1 MLHQAVFS
9 PLIFLCTKMEF
20 SLLIFVHKMGP
31 SLLTFWT
38 KMWFLVLIFVHKNGL
53 FPLSFVQQQRWGFSS
68 LFFVCKNGYFA
79 LNFCAQ
85 KWVLANYLVAA
96 FRLLLNQGFDAKH

>member
-9 PLIFLCTKMEF
+9 PLIFLCTKMDF

-38 KMWFLVLIFVHKNGL
+38 KMWFLVLIFVRKNGL
-53 FPLSFVQQQRWGFSS
+53 FPLNFVHQRWGFSS
-68 LFFVCKNGYFA
+68 LFFFW
-79 LNFCAQ
+79 CA
-85 KWVLANYLVAA
+85 KLVT
-96 FRLLLNQGFDAKH
+96 LLLISVHQNGF